1 MMKKMR
7 RWFYFVCVLF
17 CASILTVTACSKQY
31 TTYEEVS
38 VDTVFQML
46 DDKESFILF
55 IGSSTCSHC
64 ASFEPKLN
72 QVIKK
77 YQVKVYYLD
86 VNQLTETENA
96 KFNARISYGNSTPV
110 TVFIKDGE
118 EEGSYNR
125 IRGDQD
131 IDMIESMF
139 RKNGYIEE

>member
-1 MMKKMR
+1 M
-7 RWFYFVCVLF
+7 
-17 CASILTVTACSKQY
+17 TVTACSKQY

-131 IDMIESMF
+131 IDVIESMF

>member
-1 MMKKMR
+1 MR
-7 RWFYFVCVLF
+7 RWFYFICVLF
-17 CASILTVTACSKQY
+17 CASILIVTACSKQY

-131 IDMIESMF
+131 IDVIESMF

>member
-1 MMKKMR
+1 MR
-7 RWFYFVCVLF
+7 RWFYFICVLF
-17 CASILTVTACSKQY
+17 CVSILTVTACSKQY

-96 KFNARISYGNSTPV
+96 KFNARISYGNSTPI

-131 IDMIESMF
+131 IDVIESMF

>member
-1 MMKKMR
+1 MR

-17 CASILTVTACSKQY
+17 CASILTVTTCSKQY
-31 TTYEEVS
+31 TTYDEVS
-38 VDTVFQML
+38 VDTVFQMQ

-64 ASFEPKLN
+64 ASFEPTLN

-131 IDMIESMF
+131 IDVIESMF

>member
-1 MMKKMR
+1 MR

-77 YQVKVYYLD
+77 YQVKFYYLD

-110 TVFIKDGE
+110 TVF
-118 EEGSYNR
+118 
-125 IRGDQD
+125 
-131 IDMIESMF
+131 F
-139 RKNGYIEE
+139 FF

>member
-7 RWFYFVCVLF
+7 RWFYFICVLF
-17 CASILTVTACSKQY
+17 CVSILTVTACSKQY

-96 KFNARISYGNSTPV
+96 KFNARISYGNSTPI

-131 IDMIESMF
+131 IDVIESMF